1 MQVGDIVMKT
11 SAWSEDRAKELGK
24 AGVVTKILPDRWVQ
38 VQWPSGQ
45 LEDHRMFELVVVG
58 YPKTK
63 KKPYFEAWQIKF

>member
-11 SAWSEDRAKELGK
+11 SAWSDDRAKELGK
-24 AGVVTKILPDRWVQ
+24 TGVVTKILPDRRVQ

-45 LEDHRMFELVVVG
+45 LEDHRRFELVTVG

-63 KKPYFEAWQIKF
+63 KKPYFETWQIKF

>member
-1 MQVGDIVMKT
+1 MQVGDIVTLT
-11 SAWSEDRAKELGK
+11 SSWSDARAKELGK
-24 AGVVTKILPDRWVQ
+24 TGVVTKILPDRWVQ

-63 KKPYFEAWQIKF
+63 KKPYFETWQIKF